1 MGRFTRQFTQLL
13 RQFQR
18 WEVTAQIGFVLAI
31 LLAVLALI
39 TAQTLAAVR
48 VPALIGGIGALFT
61 AQLIFMWANRGMVTS
76 FTTAQRHYLQ
86 GEFNET
92 IAILEALRTADEAD
106 FKALT
111 LLGNTY
117 RQLGDLAK
125 SEAILYEAIN
135 IKPNHYFPLYGFGRT
150 LLSKGCYAEAVEA
163 YQKALALGAPLS
175 THFDLGES
183 LYRADQ
189 FEDAKKNLLLVTD
202 MRDAEP
208 YRVLMAMYLL
218 HQLGEPFPLTPEQ
231 IDEGLPYWQMQAELF
246 SDTVYGQVVKRD
258 ITHLSLMREEI

>member
-1 MGRFTRQFTQLL
+1 MQLWY
-13 RQFQR
+13 QFQK
-18 WEVTAQIGFVLAI
+18 WETAAQIGFVLAL
-31 LLAVLALI
+31 LLAIVALV
-39 TAQTLAAVR
+39 TAQTLDAVR

-61 AQLIFMWANRGMVTS
+61 AQIIFMWANRGMVIP
-76 FTTAQRHYLQ
+76 FTAAQRHYLQ
-86 GEFNET
+86 GEFDET
-92 IAILEALRTADEAD
+92 IAILEELRAADEAD

-117 RQLGDLAK
+117 RQIGNLAN
-125 SEAILYEAIN
+125 SESILYEAVN

-189 FEDAKKNLLLVTD
+189 FEDAKKNLLLVAD
-202 MRDAEP
+202 IHDAEP
-208 YRVLMAMYLL
+208 YRVLMARYLL
-218 HQLGEPFPLTPEQ
+218 HQMGELAPLTPEQ
-231 IDEGLPYWQMQAELF
+231 IDAGLPYWQMQAKLF
-246 SDTVYGQVVKRD
+246 SDTAYGQAVKRD